1 MFVQCLHAPSK
12 ERVTGLAVL
21 CGLALAGVVL
31 QRRLQARVLLSQ
43 PILRTGLVGL
53 LGVAETITALALVSS
68 LALLT
73 AVLALHCIAPSLS
86 LMNEATANGI
96 VRLITDSGGTLA
108 VFASMILAWVAYSG
122 RRSAFLTQLR
132 RSRDEYLFSLK
143 SSIALTRTQAGGDDD
158 SAIRTL
164 RDVIR
169 GLEDQFAD
177 SLSCRPNAVEEHD
190 ALHDALTRATEE
202 LVARELKRRISHIDV
217 YGEEILNGPQ
227 NHRGGHLRH
236 VWRSRLGYR
245 NLMRAF
251 GIAGRTLFAS
261 GLSLVY
267 VSVLLVA
274 LNQGPP
280 SIDGKTDQAVLGH
293 HDLRPSSLAPDLV
306 VGPPT
311 KEHAAP
317 ASDHAD
323 QVAHPSVEAPPE
335 VLFLEIYRERSA
347 AIEVGRRRADAPA
360 RHHPARLRRIH
371 RALVAKDSFA
381 VALILI
387 EWGRM
392 SEGRRILRRLAENGN
407 RDAALALG
415 STYDPSAIEGHQAR
429 RYKPDPRRAVYW
441 YRKAHPLDR

>member
-31 QRRLQARVLLSQ
+31 QRRLHARVLLSQ

-53 LGVAETITALALVSS
+53 LGVAETITALALVSI

-73 AVLALHCIAPSLS
+73 AVLAFHCIAPSLS
-86 LMNEATANGI
+86 LMNEAAANGI

-122 RRSAFLTQLR
+122 RRSAFLAQLR
-132 RSRDEYLFSLK
+132 RSRDEYLLSLK
-143 SSIALTRTQAGGDDD
+143 SSIALTRTQSGGDDD

-169 GLEDQFAD
+169 GLEDRFAE

-190 ALHDALTRATEE
+190 ALHDALTKATEE
-202 LVARELKRRISHIDV
+202 LVARELERRISHIDV

-227 NHRGGHLRH
+227 DHRGGHLRH

-251 GIAGRTLFAS
+251 GIAGRTVFAS

-274 LNQGPP
+274 LNPGPP

-293 HDLRPSSLAPDLV
+293 HDLRPSSLALDLV
-306 VGPPT
+306 AGPPT
-311 KEHAAP
+311 KEHAVP
-317 ASDHAD
+317 TSDHAD
-323 QVAHPSVEAPPE
+323 QVAHPSVEVPPD

-347 AIEVGRRRADAPA
+347 APA

-381 VALILI
+381 VALSLI